1 MQVLVADD
9 SRIFRVL
16 VKELLEEKG
25 VTVFEAADGKQAL
38 DAALA
43 YRPELLILDALM
55 PRLSGFDVIA
65 KLKEKLHEYQP
76 KVFIVTAVYK
86 SYRWESEAR
95 DGLQG
100 GRVFGKTLGTRNPAG
115 RSPPPL
121 PWGKLLSLYA
131 SSSFCILRRAASM
144 AWRMASTSFTP
155 WAKERKAGAGL
166 LAGSRAPLS
175 LTAS

>member
-16 VKELLEEKG
+16 VKELLVEKG

-65 KLKEKLHEYQP
+65 KLKEKLPEYQP

-95 DGLQG
+95 TVYKVDEYLE
-100 GRVFGKTLGTRNPAG
+100 KPLEPETLLA
-115 RSPPPL
+115 
-121 PWGKLLSLYA
+121 A
-131 SSSFCILRRAASM
+131 LRRH
-144 AWRMASTSFTP
+144 FP
-155 WAKERKAGAGL
+155 GENF
-166 LAGSRAPLS
+166 
-175 LTAS
+175 

>member
-25 VTVFEAADGKQAL
+25 VTVLEAADGKQAL

-65 KLKEKLHEYQP
+65 KLKEKLPEYQP

-95 DGLQG
+95 TVYKVDEYLE
-100 GRVFGKTLGTRNPAG
+100 KPLEPETLLA
-115 RSPPPL
+115 
-121 PWGKLLSLYA
+121 A
-131 SSSFCILRRAASM
+131 LRRH
-144 AWRMASTSFTP
+144 FP
-155 WAKERKAGAGL
+155 GENF
-166 LAGSRAPLS
+166 
-175 LTAS
+175 

>member
-86 SYRWESEAR
+86 SYRWESEA
-95 DGLQG
+95 
-100 GRVFGKTLGTRNPAG
+100 KTVYKVDEYLEK
-115 RSPPPL
+115 PL
-121 PWGKLLSLYA
+121 EPETLLA
-131 SSSFCILRRAASM
+131 ALRRH
-144 AWRMASTSFTP
+144 FP
-155 WAKERKAGAGL
+155 GENF
-166 LAGSRAPLS
+166 
-175 LTAS
+175 

>member
-38 DAALA
+38 DVALA

-65 KLKEKLHEYQP
+65 KLKEKLPEYQP

-95 DGLQG
+95 TVYKVDEYLE
-100 GRVFGKTLGTRNPAG
+100 KPLEPETLLA
-115 RSPPPL
+115 
-121 PWGKLLSLYA
+121 A
-131 SSSFCILRRAASM
+131 LRRH
-144 AWRMASTSFTP
+144 FP
-155 WAKERKAGAGL
+155 GENF
-166 LAGSRAPLS
+166 
-175 LTAS
+175 

>member
-65 KLKEKLHEYQP
+65 KLKEKLPEYQP

-95 DGLQG
+95 TVYKVDEYLE
-100 GRVFGKTLGTRNPAG
+100 KPLEPETLLA
-115 RSPPPL
+115 
-121 PWGKLLSLYA
+121 A
-131 SSSFCILRRAASM
+131 LRRHFPGE
-144 AWRMASTSFTP
+144 SF
-155 WAKERKAGAGL
+155 
-166 LAGSRAPLS
+166 
-175 LTAS
+175 

>member
-65 KLKEKLHEYQP
+65 KLKEKLPEYQP

-95 DGLQG
+95 TVYKVDEYLE
-100 GRVFGKTLGTRNPAG
+100 KPLEPETLLA
-115 RSPPPL
+115 
-121 PWGKLLSLYA
+121 A
-131 SSSFCILRRAASM
+131 LRRH
-144 AWRMASTSFTP
+144 FP
-155 WAKERKAGAGL
+155 GENF
-166 LAGSRAPLS
+166 
-175 LTAS
+175 

>member
-25 VTVFEAADGKQAL
+25 VTVLEAADGKQAL

-65 KLKEKLHEYQP
+65 KLKEKLPEYQP

-86 SYRWESEAR
+86 SYRWESEA
-95 DGLQG
+95 
-100 GRVFGKTLGTRNPAG
+100 KTVYKVDEYLEK
-115 RSPPPL
+115 PL
-121 PWGKLLSLYA
+121 EPETLLA
-131 SSSFCILRRAASM
+131 ALRRHFPGE
-144 AWRMASTSFTP
+144 SF
-155 WAKERKAGAGL
+155 
-166 LAGSRAPLS
+166 
-175 LTAS
+175 